1 MKPDPAAGA
10 CGSLLIKGPGLL
22 PGPMFVPYSG
32 ALRFVAPDPGPP
44 EEPEAPEE
52 AAAPEEDPEPED
64 APPALD
70 PPEGPFPV
78 FFAPGA

>member
-1 MKPDPAAGA
+1 MRPDPAAGA

-52 AAAPEEDPEPED
+52 
-64 APPALD
+64 
-70 PPEGPFPV
+70 
-78 FFAPGA
+78 PGNTETLEQPLAENDYF